1 MPLHLFQP
9 TTQLAFF
16 RLNFKELIVK
26 TPISNMSALER
37 AFAAIFVRN
46 PGLTYEQVMAAA
58 KVALGGAK

>member
-1 MPLHLFQP
+1 
-9 TTQLAFF
+9 
-16 RLNFKELIVK
+16 VK